1 MLANQG
7 SPPQTPEEWISY
19 LDSKLTGQK
28 GRIQK
33 YADYYD
39 SKNTNLEFAQ
49 VRFKEAFGDMFSGWQ
64 VNFCPL
70 VVDSISERL
79 KVTGFRMGDDA
90 TADKEAWEIWQRSRM
105 DADANATHID
115 TLALGAS
122 FVTVWA
128 DEKTGEPIIIPE
140 SATEVYVQYKP
151 GSRREVEAALK
162 RWRDDWGREY
172 ATLWTP
178 NYVYE
183 SEAQRVSGATRL
195 QWSKAKRTKNPLGV
209 VPVVPFFNRTR
220 LRAEPFS
227 ELEPIV
233 PIIDAISKTAADC
246 LVASEYAAYPMR
258 YISGIE
264 IEEDEDGNP
273 KSPFQLAIDKI
284 LMSEDPQT
292 SFGQFQAADLGNYV
306 KLIDSLVAN
315 LAAISRIPFH
325 YFLIGRGGQPPSG
338 EAITSA
344 EAGLVAKAT
353 ERMLHFGESWE
364 DVMRLAFLVK
374 GDKGKA
380 DAYNA
385 ETMWA
390 DPEYRSRT
398 ALIDS
403 SVKLAAGLDVPRVQL
418 WQDVG
423 YSPQQIERFEELRE
437 LDYKLAEKNAEII
450 AQAMPAQNIAKDPT
464 APTGGKSNAPKK
476 NNTSANNR
484 QG

>member
-1 MLANQG
+1 LLNQG

-28 GRIQK
+28 GQVQK

-39 SKNTNLEFAQ
+39 SKNTNLAFAQ
-49 VRFKEAFGDMFSGWQ
+49 TRFKEAFGEMFLGWQ

-70 VVDSISERL
+70 IVDSISERL
-79 KVTGFRMGDDA
+79 KVTGFRMTEDPK
-90 TADKEAWEIWQRSRM
+90 ADKDAWDIWQRSHM

-122 FVTVWA
+122 FITVWDDGNGKA
-128 DEKTGEPIIIPE
+128 VITPE
-140 SATEVYVQYKP
+140 SATEMYVQYKP

-178 NYVYE
+178 EFVYE
-183 SEAQRVSGATRL
+183 SEAQKVSGSTRL
-195 QWSKAKRTKNPLGV
+195 QWKEAKRTKNPLGV
-209 VPVVPFFNRTR
+209 VPVVPFMNRTR
-220 LRAEPFS
+220 LRLDPFS
-227 ELEPIV
+227 ELEPII
-233 PIIDAISKTAADC
+233 PLIDAISKIAADAV
-246 LVASEYAAYPMR
+246 VASEYAAFPQR
-258 YISGIE
+258 YISGME
-264 IEEDEDGNP
+264 IDEDEDGNP
-273 KSPFQLAIDKI
+273 KSPFQIAIDRI

-353 ERMLHFGESWE
+353 ERQLHFGESWE
-364 DVMRLAFLVK
+364 QVMRLAFLVEK
-374 GDKGKA
+374 DEKRA
-380 DAYNA
+380 NAFNA
-385 ETMWA
+385 ETLWA
-390 DPEYRSRT
+390 DAQYQSKT

-403 SVKLAAGLDVPRVQL
+403 AVKMAAGLDVPRMQL
-418 WQDVG
+418 YQDVG
-423 YSPQQIERFEELRE
+423 YTPQQIERFDELRE
-437 LDYKLAEKNAEII
+437 LDYKLAEKNAEIM
-450 AQAMPAQNIAKDPT
+450 AKSMPVQKDPT
-464 APTGGKSNAPKK
+464 APTGGKSNTPKK
-476 NNTSANNR
+476 PTTSTNNR